1 MHEIQ
6 CATFCLLISKIK
18 CVCRGYGSVFDIHSW
33 SLMKVVI
40 YYYYFFSEIGNMLSG
55 STERKGKKKMMIGRN
70 EEYIK
75 ERKKNER
82 NINTIK
88 TD

>member
-1 MHEIQ
+1 
-6 CATFCLLISKIK
+6 
-18 CVCRGYGSVFDIHSW
+18 
-33 SLMKVVI
+33 
-40 YYYYFFSEIGNMLSG
+40 MLSG